1 RITCFFIHYRCWL
14 KGSASLPKDW
24 RPRGVPVAHLHE
36 HRAAVNRLV
45 SIPDTNLFASSSS
58 DGCIKIWD
66 ASKMEGRNIANRSR
80 HAYMHRGGPLV
91 GLTVCDQGQS
101 LASSASTSGTVFVLR
116 IEPNS
121 SKMSLIG
128 TRQLDIQEEGPAVDL
143 QYLDSGSQSVLVYAS
158 LYGFLVGWDLR
169 CPGTTW
175 RLENDLKHGVITSF
189 CVNSHQQWLTLGTS
203 SGIHTCWDLRF
214 QLPITSIK
222 HPTGARVRKVITHP
236 TEHSW
241 IISAVQGNNEISM
254 WNLETDQRQMV
265 LWASNA
271 PPLSRTQTGHT
282 VCAMYAGCIDC
293 SGFLLAGGTDM
304 RLRFWDLNRPTAS
317 YVALPAANDVLTPN
331 SLAYDLR
338 LIDGT
343 DVVQEILVDD
353 DSNPLSGSDAR
364 GRNTEESGP
373 ETPPSGQHDTISAV
387 AMSNTCILTGST
399 DGLIQVWK

>member
-1 RITCFFIHYRCWL
+1 
-14 KGSASLPKDW
+14 
-24 RPRGVPVAHLHE
+24 
-36 HRAAVNRLV
+36 
-45 SIPDTNLFASSSS
+45 
-58 DGCIKIWD
+58 
-66 ASKMEGRNIANRSR
+66 MEGRNIANRSR

-222 HPTGARVRKVITHP
+222 HPT
-236 TEHSW
+236 
-241 IISAVQGNNEISM
+241 
-254 WNLETDQRQMV
+254 
-265 LWASNA
+265 
-271 PPLSRTQTGHT
+271 
-282 VCAMYAGCIDC
+282 
-293 SGFLLAGGTDM
+293 
-304 RLRFWDLNRPTAS
+304 
-317 YVALPAANDVLTPN
+317 
-331 SLAYDLR
+331 
-338 LIDGT
+338 
-343 DVVQEILVDD
+343 
-353 DSNPLSGSDAR
+353 
-364 GRNTEESGP
+364 
-373 ETPPSGQHDTISAV
+373 
-387 AMSNTCILTGST
+387 
-399 DGLIQVWK
+399 